1 MPQPVCLQRKK
12 RTSNRM
18 AGLAGNC
25 CFYNMK
31 AAGPASFPLLTPA
44 REEFALVSDE
54 IVSDLDSLIA
64 MFLTDTFEFDYI
76 VYEGDELAALLGSGS

>member
-1 MPQPVCLQRKK
+1 
-12 RTSNRM
+12 
-18 AGLAGNC
+18 
-25 CFYNMK
+25 MK
-31 AAGPASFPLLTPA
+31 AAGPAF
-44 REEFALVSDE
+44 VSDE